1 MIKSG
6 INKKRLQNRRFQKTE
21 EQILQVYFG
30 ARYDIGVK
38 KLAREVGVARSTVY
52 LHHKSLNRISA
63 DYRHYI
69 LYMYGGM
76 VKKLE
81 KRELEIDALI
91 DRTLLFI
98 LQNKKCFRIVLKAY
112 GDEVFKAVMI
122 RLEGT
127 LEKKM
132 GLPKNGDRIY
142 IIYACEVSGLIGIW
156 ARNGFRK
163 DEMAKLY
170 RDILLLTRAA
180 RVRLA
185 PIM

>member
-6 INKKRLQNRRFQKTE
+6 ISKKRLQNRRFRKTE
-21 EQILQVYFG
+21 DQILQVYFC
-30 ARYDIGVK
+30 AHYDIGVK

-81 KRELEIDALI
+81 GKEPDALI
-91 DRTLLFI
+91 DRTLLFV
-98 LQNKKCFRIVLKAY
+98 LQNKKYFRVVLKAY
-112 GDEVFKAVMI
+112 GDEVFKTMMM
-122 RLEGT
+122 RLRSR

-142 IIYACEVSGLIGIW
+142 IIYACEVSGLIEVW
-156 ARNGFRK
+156 AKNGFK
-163 DEMAKLY
+163 KEEMTKLY
-170 RDILLLTRAA
+170 KDVLSLTKTA

-185 PIM
+185 QIM